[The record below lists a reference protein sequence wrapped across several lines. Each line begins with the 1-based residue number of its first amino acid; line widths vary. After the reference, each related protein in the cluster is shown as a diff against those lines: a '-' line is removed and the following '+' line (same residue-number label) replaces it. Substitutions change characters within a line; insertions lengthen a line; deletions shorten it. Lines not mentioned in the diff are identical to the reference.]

1 MNATTNRKRRGL
13 RRPGKQPI
21 SVRSL
26 PSAHRRTKMHWP
38 RWTATSRKRFP
49 ARWSRWLRF
58 PLKTNPGK
66 GKEMCG
72 QETVR
77 ARNNGQRVKGGGERM
92 KGTMASRLGLAIAS
106 VLLAGSAWAQMPG
119 GGPGPGPGMEGRR
132 PPFERAFGG
141 HGIEGRW
148 WNNPKIAD
156 RLKLTDE
163 QRKEFDNILLQHREK
178 LIDLRAN
185 VEKAELEME
194 PLVRADQPDEGK
206 ILAQID
212 KVAQA
217 RAELEKANARYLLAL
232 RSKITP
238 DQWKQ
243 LRTMRE
249 NHMDRGRDGGWGQG
263 GQRPGMGG
271 PGNQFHRQMPPPPG
285 IAPQDA
291 PAPAPSPA

>member
-1 MNATTNRKRRGL
+1 
-13 RRPGKQPI
+13 
-21 SVRSL
+21 
-26 PSAHRRTKMHWP
+26 
-38 RWTATSRKRFP
+38 
-49 ARWSRWLRF
+49 
-58 PLKTNPGK
+58 
-66 GKEMCG
+66 
-72 QETVR
+72 
-77 ARNNGQRVKGGGERM
+77 M

-232 RSKITP
+232 RSKLTP
-238 DQWKQ
+238 EQWKEVQ
-243 LRTMRE
+243 EFRRNRMR
-249 NHMDRGRDGGWGQG
+249 DRDDHGWGRDGQMQG
-263 GQRPGMGG
+263 GHMRGGRGPGEHGPDTAPPPSGQPGG
-271 PGNQFHRQMPPPPG
+271 PPPAGGAGPGTGDNQ
-285 IAPQDA
+285 
-291 PAPAPSPA
+291 